1 MLRALFSDRYGI
13 RSPFLLPLPSLLWL
27 AGRSVPCLFA
37 RLFPHLSNS
46 KQSFQSL
53 HTFKPLP
60 IMNQTSHAVYG
71 PQKPQYA
78 RVALPHSVERLT
90 QSGDVVPGDLAHP
103 ECELHVTCRSAS
115 CHVMTQYSDVGIRS
129 MKRFPWYGI
138 MRYTCPNLL
147 LMLYYIGQK
156 RQSTPCLRLGELP
169 GYISEPVVRRFEQ
182 YSGFE
187 DFPYGFTGISLACL

>member
-53 HTFKPLP
+53 HTFKPPP

-71 PQKPQYA
+71 PTKASIRPSG
-78 RVALPHSVERLT
+78 VAPL
-90 QSGDVVPGDLAHP
+90 SGETDAKQTISPRNMPKCLLSP
-103 ECELHVTCRSAS
+103 PRCCMSQFAS
-115 CHVMTQYSDVGIRS
+115 YDIISHRPKT
-129 MKRFPWYGI
+129 K
-138 MRYTCPNLL
+138 
-147 LMLYYIGQK
+147 
-156 RQSTPCLRLGELP
+156 STPYLRLGDLP
-169 GYISEPVVRRFEQ
+169 FPSGSCSSRSADYGDMSIEHAPRTILIIAILTRTFEQ
-182 YSGFE
+182 HSRF
-187 DFPYGFTGISLACL
+187 DRHIA